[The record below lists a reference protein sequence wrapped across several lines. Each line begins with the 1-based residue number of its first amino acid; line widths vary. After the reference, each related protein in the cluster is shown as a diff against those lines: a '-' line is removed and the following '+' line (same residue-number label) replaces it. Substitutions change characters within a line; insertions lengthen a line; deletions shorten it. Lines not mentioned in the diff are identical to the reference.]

1 MARSI
6 SNNMG
11 LKGDVFTDPNFQ
23 KVIEPEM
30 QKVISLI
37 EEKGLGDALSRFF
50 IENKESSVKY
60 DEDNNCFVKVGNGV
74 DTDGGSAVYASKAEL
89 TAVFI
94 DQINAVSSEDRKSVV

>member
-1 MARSI
+1 MARFI

-37 EEKGLGDALSRFF
+37 EEKGLGDALSRFLLKTR
-50 IENKESSVKY
+50 N
-60 DEDNNCFVKVGNGV
+60 
-74 DTDGGSAVYASKAEL
+74 L
-89 TAVFI
+89 
-94 DQINAVSSEDRKSVV
+94 Q